1 MILLVLSY
9 LIQAMLLAIFA
20 RAILSW
26 FPVGRDNPVVTI
38 VFQITEP
45 ILVPIRRFLPSTGA
59 VDLSPMVAM
68 LLLILLRS
76 LLLSV

>member
-1 MILLVLSY
+1 MILLFLSY
-9 LIQAMLLAIFA
+9 LIQALLLAIFA

-26 FPVGRDNPVVTI
+26 VPIGRDNPVVTV

-45 ILVPIRRFLPSTGA
+45 ILVPIRRFLPSIGA

>member
-1 MILLVLSY
+1 MILNLFA
-9 LIQAMLLAIFA
+9 LIIQLLLLAIFV

-26 FPVGRDNPVVTI
+26 FPIGRDNPVVTI

-45 ILVPIRRFLPSTGA
+45 ILVPIRRFLPSTGSI
-59 VDLSPMVAM
+59 DLSPMVAM